1 MAIKI
6 HEFFDHYKRET
17 IALFVLAQMFSVVI
31 GGLGGWLGWQVLY
44 LQPTAAF
51 IFAVLIMSIS
61 NILISLLMFKTAS
74 APLKVMSQAVAH
86 VSKDPFV
93 TPPPDITKPHYAYSG
108 LKDMVQTIYE
118 LAIAAH
124 PASEG
129 GAPTPNQPRAEFFQ
143 HIADSMPCGVIALN
157 ADNKVVYANQLAPI
171 SSDPDGNSDIKLIF
185 EQNDDLTKW
194 LADCQANKVHDTH
207 LWLRVSDKLPSEQDR
222 RIFDVAGRYQKNDG
236 GGIEVVLLA
245 FDRTSAY
252 APDQDDMDF
261 IALAAHELR
270 GPITVI
276 RGYLDVLNQEVGEKL
291 DAEQHMLMDRLQV
304 SAERLSGYVSNILN
318 VSRYDRRR
326 FNMHLHEDN
335 LLGIL
340 QNLVADL
347 NLRAQTQNRT
357 LSFKVPDNLPTIAAD
372 RTGIS
377 EVIINLIDNAIK
389 YSHEGGNI
397 ILSAAVKDSDF
408 VEVTITDAGIGIP
421 DSIVG
426 NLFNKF
432 YRSHRSRESVGG
444 TGLGL
449 YICKAVIEG
458 HGGTIWVRSQ
468 EGKGTTFGFTVP
480 VYATVAQKIASGDN
494 KDITERSEGWIK
506 NHAMYRR

>member
-6 HEFFDHYKRET
+6 HEFFEHYKRET
-17 IALFVLAQMFSVVI
+17 IALFVLAQLFSVTV
-31 GGLGGWLGWQVLY
+31 GGFGGWLGWQVLY
-44 LQPTAAF
+44 LQPIAAF

-61 NILISLLMFKTAS
+61 NILISLFMFKTAS
-74 APLKVMSQAVAH
+74 TPLKIMSQAVAH
-86 VSKDPFV
+86 VSKDPV
-93 TPPPDITKPHYAYSG
+93 ITPPPDITKPHYEYTG
-108 LKDMVQTIYE
+108 LKAMVQTIYE

-124 PASEG
+124 PTAQDEEATIS
-129 GAPTPNQPRAEFFQ
+129 QPQADFFQ
-143 HIADSMPCGVIALN
+143 HVADTMPCGIIVIN
-157 ADNKVVYANQLAPI
+157 AANKIIYANELAPV
-171 SSDPDGNSDIKLIF
+171 SKNPDGNLDIKLIF
-185 EQNDDLTKW
+185 EQNDDLAKW
-194 LADCQANKVHDTH
+194 LADCQANKVHDSH
-207 LWLRVSDKLPSEQDR
+207 FWQRVSDRLPSEEDR
-222 RIFDVAGRYQKNDG
+222 KIYDVASHYQKNDG
-236 GGIEVVLLA
+236 SGVEVVLVAL
-245 FDRTSAY
+245 DRTSAY

-291 DAEQHMLMDRLQV
+291 DAEQRILMARLQV

-318 VSRYDRRR
+318 VSRFDRRR
-326 FNMHLHEDN
+326 FSMHLHEDN
-335 LLGIL
+335 LLSIL
-340 QNLVADL
+340 QNLVSDL
-347 NLRAQTQNRT
+347 NLRAQTQNRS
-357 LSFKVPDNLPTIAAD
+357 LVFEIPDNLPTIAAD

-377 EVIINLIDNAIK
+377 EVVTNLIDNAIK
-389 YSHEGGNI
+389 YSHEGGKVI
-397 ILSAAVKDSDF
+397 TRAALKDGF
-408 VEVTITDAGIGIP
+408 VEVTINDAGIGMP
-421 DSIVG
+421 DNIVG

-449 YICKAVIEG
+449 YICKAIVEA

-480 VYATVAQKIASGDN
+480 VYSTVAQKIASGDN